1 MKSLK
6 LMSRH
11 KHISTSIFHKNA
23 DFAKHA
29 DRRLK
34 FEEAFFFQLVT
45 VSKKLQQSFTIGNFS
60 DGRRKF
66 Q

>member
-6 LMSRH
+6 LMSRQQAYLNIH
-11 KHISTSIFHKNA
+11 FPQNA

-34 FEEAFFFQLVT
+34 FEEAFFFQLGYGL
-45 VSKKLQQSFTIGNFS
+45 KKITTKVLPLGILF
-60 DGRRKF
+60 R
-66 Q
+66 